1 MYRTLTRMPRHS
13 PSLDRATPDRIADAA
28 LLLIDEGGPEALTF
42 RALAS
47 RLEISLASLQR
58 RCTDLAGLLDL
69 CVDHLASQ
77 LPETEPD
84 ADWATAT
91 ETRFTALYRLLVAH
105 PGLLALRGTR
115 PWLGPHLLA
124 RLVEPQLAHSLTAG
138 LTPEEAITAY
148 RRMYLL
154 TLGSAGFVDH
164 RDARAAQAATRTA
177 LAALDPEEFPVLS
190 GNLAAI
196 VPAVTDHE
204 VYHGALRQLIH
215 AAAPAGKNDRNNP
228 SKTDKDRR
236 P

>member
-1 MYRTLTRMPRHS
+1 MPRHS
-13 PSLDRATPDRIADAA
+13 PSLDRATPDRIAETA
-28 LLLIDEGGPEALTF
+28 LLLVDEGGPEALTF
-42 RALAS
+42 RALAA

-58 RCTDLAGLLDL
+58 RCVDLAGLLDL
-69 CVDHLASQ
+69 CLDHLAAR
-77 LPETEPD
+77 LPGTRPD

-91 ETRFTALYRLLVAH
+91 EVRFTALYRLLAER

-124 RLVEPQLAHSLTAG
+124 RLVEPQLADSLAAG
-138 LTPEEAITAY
+138 MSPEEAITAY

-164 RDARAAQAATRTA
+164 GDAKAAQAATRTA

-190 GNLAAI
+190 GSLAAI

-204 VYHGALRQLIH
+204 VYYGALRQLI
-215 AAAPAGKNDRNNP
+215 AAADPA
-228 SKTDKDRR
+228 RR
-236 P
+236 PLQPEREDD